1 MTVVLVPVSMEQLSG
16 LREAPLAGPVTGFAV
31 TPSLRDTFGLGD
43 ADEEEADRTAL
54 LLAGLSSLISYGKR
68 LALVIDALAVDDGD
82 PLGEVTLR
90 GVAWGEVSAIFA
102 DSPEA
107 ATAVSDAA
115 KAVSGLDLDAS
126 WDTDAVR
133 ALMAEHDLLWYG
145 PDEVDTLLGA

>member
-1 MTVVLVPVSMEQLSG
+1 MTVVLVPISVKQLSC

-31 TPSLRDTFGLGD
+31 TPGLRGTFGLGD

-68 LALVIDALAVDDGD
+68 LAVVIDALAVDDGD
-82 PLGEVTLR
+82 SLGEVTLR

-102 DSPEA
+102 DAPEA

-115 KAVSGLDLDAS
+115 EAVSGLDLDAA
-126 WDTDAVR
+126 WDTAEVR

-145 PDEVDTLLGA
+145 LEEVDTLLGA

>member
-1 MTVVLVPVSMEQLSG
+1 MTVVVPVSVEQLSG

-31 TPSLRDTFGLGD
+31 TPGLRDTFGLGD

-54 LLAGLSSLISYGKR
+54 LLAGLSSLTSYGKR
-68 LALVIDALAVDDGD
+68 LAVVIDALAVDHGD

-107 ATAVSDAA
+107 ATAVSAA
-115 KAVSGLDLDAS
+115 AEAVSGLDLDVA
-126 WDTDAVR
+126 WDVEAVHV
-133 ALMAEHDLLWYG
+133 LMAEHDLLWFG
-145 PDEVDTLLGA
+145 PEELDTLLDA